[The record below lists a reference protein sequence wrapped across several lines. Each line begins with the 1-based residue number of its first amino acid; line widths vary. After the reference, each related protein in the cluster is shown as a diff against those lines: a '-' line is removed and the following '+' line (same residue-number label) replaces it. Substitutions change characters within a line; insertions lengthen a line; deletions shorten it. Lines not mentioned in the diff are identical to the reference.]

1 MAMGIGAPPAR
12 LRRVDRYA
20 PDGTTFPHAL
30 ARARRLAVVA
40 HPDDAELMVLSAIA
54 RGVAG
59 EPFALV
65 VCTDGAGAPTRVA
78 DPRLAARRRAEQR
91 RAAELGGYAALLQL
105 GYTSGDAC
113 GGAHA
118 ALTGQLAAI
127 IARAA
132 PDELLTHTP
141 TDRHPTHVA
150 VAVAAVTATR
160 RLPAGARPGR
170 VLGFEVWGGLD
181 WLTGA
186 HRVTAD
192 ASGARALGRRVL
204 GAHRS
209 QLAGKAYD
217 RAAEGRRA
225 ANATFAEPRSL
236 DTATALELAFDLTP
250 ATRDGGPTL
259 GALVEE
265 AFAAAAAAARGPL
278 RDYGE
283 G

>member
-1 MAMGIGAPPAR
+1 M
-12 LRRVDRYA
+12 DRYA
-20 PDGTTFPHAL
+20 PDGMPFPTAL
-30 ARARRLAVVA
+30 ARTRRLAVVA
-40 HPDDAELMVLSAIA
+40 HPDDAEVMALSAIA
-54 RGVAG
+54 RGAAG

-65 VCTDGAGAPTRVA
+65 VCTDGAGAPTRRV
-78 DPRLAARRRAEQR
+78 DPDLGARRRAEQR
-91 RAAELGGYAALLQL
+91 RAAELGDYAALLQL
-105 GYTSGDAC
+105 GYPSVDVRGDAH
-113 GGAHA
+113 GT
-118 ALTGQLAAI
+118 LTERLVSI
-127 IARAA
+127 IADAA
-132 PDELLTHTP
+132 PDELLTHAP

-150 VAVAAVTATR
+150 VSVATVAAAR
-160 RLPAGARPGR
+160 RLPAATRPGR

-186 HRVTAD
+186 HRVAAD

-225 ANATFAEPRSL
+225 ANATFADPRSL
-236 DTATALELAFDLTP
+236 DAATALELAFDLTP
-250 ATRDGGPTL
+250 AIRDGGPSL
-259 GALVEE
+259 GALVDL

-278 RDYGE
+278 ERYGE